1 MVNFVEW
8 RYGVQ
13 QDLRAGTDFAS
24 RRCIE
29 HFVLGPKMN
38 AVDLAGLDL

>member
-1 MVNFVEW
+1 MVSNKIYVPA
-8 RYGVQ
+8 
-13 QDLRAGTDFAS
+13 LNDFAS